1 MKLIKKYGLFIF
13 WGILIL
19 DCIFCLVNAKSNR
32 IYTKTLLLPTL
43 AIYFYINTKRGKH
56 STSKTFIYASLL
68 MAWLGDLLILKN
80 DLRTNDFFLAFGFT
94 ALITAFSIYGL
105 MFKRMFP
112 IKIKD
117 CQEAFLGF
125 VSIIVVCGVFYS
137 FLNSLDLLNFKLPI
151 ISGMIIMCVVM
162 AFATNLIKDK
172 VRNNMAVQFFVPG
185 IIILSLSLGIL
196 IASRFLLKE
205 ADFLPAV
212 IMLTYGYGQMLVI
225 RGFTKY
231 LKA

>member
-1 MKLIKKYGLFIF
+1 
-13 WGILIL
+13 
-19 DCIFCLVNAKSNR
+19 
-32 IYTKTLLLPTL
+32 
-43 AIYFYINTKRGKH
+43 
-56 STSKTFIYASLL
+56 
-68 MAWLGDLLILKN
+68 
-80 DLRTNDFFLAFGFT
+80 
-94 ALITAFSIYGL
+94 
-105 MFKRMFP
+105 
-112 IKIKD
+112 
-117 CQEAFLGF
+117 
-125 VSIIVVCGVFYS
+125 
-137 FLNSLDLLNFKLPI
+137 
-151 ISGMIIMCVVM
+151 MIIMCVVM